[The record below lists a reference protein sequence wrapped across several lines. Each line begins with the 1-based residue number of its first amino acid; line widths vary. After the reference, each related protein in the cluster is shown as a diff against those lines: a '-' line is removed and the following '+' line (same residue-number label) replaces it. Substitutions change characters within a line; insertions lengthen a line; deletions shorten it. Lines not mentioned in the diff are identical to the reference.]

1 VRPSR
6 SGGQCLHVQ
15 RFRPHFAGVRLGRVA
30 RRGRFVAFAL
40 LAAGTLAS
48 VAVAVTPPK
57 GDTKAIQFFSS
68 QFQAYQDVPG
78 VRIVESGYFS
88 VKRLN
93 GSNVSYRWSQPTPR
107 GYTPATA
114 EILAW
119 LDGTRITAYLAT
131 LSAPKIRHVRI
142 LMSGGS
148 VFVASAR
155 CWHKSN
161 ANASP
166 FGTGELYLLND
177 GGAVFQP
184 LVKTDTTS
192 VVTFSYDWS
201 AGSKATEVTTFT
213 NHTPPAMT
221 TQITVTGKQAMT
233 IRKTITPLASPPALP
248 VSPPPA
254 LPRPTPRCR

>member
-1 VRPSR
+1 MRPSR
-6 SGGQCLHVQ
+6 SDGERLHVR
-15 RFRPHFAGVRLGRVA
+15 RFLRLFAGVRLERVS
-30 RRGRFVAFAL
+30 RRGRFVALAL
-40 LAAGTLAS
+40 LAAGILAW
-48 VAVAVTPPK
+48 VAAAATPPK
-57 GDTKAIQFFSS
+57 GDARAIQFFSS
-68 QFQAYQDVPG
+68 QFQAYEDVPG
-78 VRIVESGYFS
+78 VRIVETGYFS
-88 VKRLN
+88 LKRLA

-119 LDGTRITAYLAT
+119 LDGAKITAYMAT
-131 LSAPKIRHVRI
+131 LSAPKIRHVRV

-148 VFVASAR
+148 VFVASAN
-155 CWHKSN
+155 CWHKSD
-161 ANASP
+161 ASASP
-166 FGTGELYLLND
+166 FGTGEIYLLND

-184 LVKTDTTS
+184 LVRSDTTS

-213 NHTPPAMT
+213 NHNPPAMT
-221 TQITVTGKQAMT
+221 TKITVTGKQAMT
-233 IRKTITPLASPPALP
+233 IRKTITPLAAPPTLP